1 MTGALPLPLL
11 GEATAVLSTA
21 DVLLLGIDV
30 SMAGRSTVNETYG
43 LEVGS
48 EMFDMAAT
56 GQGVF
61 IWICLDI
68 TLFSAFHTF

>member
-1 MTGALPLPLL
+1 LPLL
-11 GEATAVLSTA
+11 GEAAVVLSTA

-30 SMAGRSTVNETYG
+30 SMAGRSAMNETHG

-48 EMFDMAAT
+48 VIPVDMAAT